1 MGLPFEQTFA
11 GLLACDWRQQ
21 GAAVWN
27 LGVQSYS
34 PLIYGYRVR
43 DAVDKMKVKPR
54 DVFVFL
60 DVSDIVDEGCPTP
73 RRTAASSG
81 PNRCPAVPRPK
92 DLSQEFGT
100 YLLSNSVTGALAMM
114 LRTALQQ
121 RRGQAMTN
129 HSRGEWPNNPGQMKA
144 FGERGL
150 ALAAEHM
157 GRVVGDCKD
166 WNCRLTLIVYP
177 WPNQIAHDDRDSI
190 QLRFWRDWAQRNGVR
205 FIDGFAPFFARPKD
219 LALHDLY
226 LTGDV
231 HFSAEGHRLMARIV
245 ADAVKAAGGLSPAA
259 AAKYRPTMPS
269 APTFDPA
276 IAFPTS
282 SCPAS
287 TASCA
292 SSSGRSPAEPVAL
305 VAVDDLKTLDV
316 EHFAAFAARCKEAQV
331 GVVVAA
337 GDAGRGR
344 GGRWTK
350 LGGDVDGRLLLCD
363 GERKFVPLLL
373 TQGGGVA
380 VRPVGHGPAAARDR
394 ARRQPAGRRAPSTA
408 GRCSPRPSRSRHS
421 PTACAATTA
430 PTR

>member
-1 MGLPFEQTFA
+1 M
-11 GLLACDWRQQ
+11 
-21 GAAVWN
+21 WN

-60 DVSDIVDEGCPTP
+60 DVSDIVDEALSYAEKDGRVVRAEPLSGG
-73 RRTAASSG
+73 AASEATFRS
-81 PNRCPAVPRPK
+81 
-92 DLSQEFGT
+92 EFGT

-114 LRTALQQ
+114 LRTAWQQ

-190 QLRFWRDWAQRNGVR
+190 QLRYWRDWAQRNGVR
-205 FIDGFAPFFARPKD
+205 FIDGFAPFFARPKE

-245 ADAVKAAGGLSPAA
+245 ADAVKAAGGL
-259 AAKYRPTMPS
+259 
-269 APTFDPA
+269 
-276 IAFPTS
+276 
-282 SCPAS
+282 
-287 TASCA
+287 
-292 SSSGRSPAEPVAL
+292 
-305 VAVDDLKTLDV
+305 
-316 EHFAAFAARCKEAQV
+316 
-331 GVVVAA
+331 
-337 GDAGRGR
+337 
-344 GGRWTK
+344 
-350 LGGDVDGRLLLCD
+350 
-363 GERKFVPLLL
+363 
-373 TQGGGVA
+373 
-380 VRPVGHGPAAARDR
+380 
-394 ARRQPAGRRAPSTA
+394 
-408 GRCSPRPSRSRHS
+408 
-421 PTACAATTA
+421 
-430 PTR
+430 